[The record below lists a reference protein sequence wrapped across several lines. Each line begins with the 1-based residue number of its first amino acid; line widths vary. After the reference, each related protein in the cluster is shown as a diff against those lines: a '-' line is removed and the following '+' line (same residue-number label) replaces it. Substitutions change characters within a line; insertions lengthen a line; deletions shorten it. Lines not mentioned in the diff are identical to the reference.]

1 MIAQISEI
9 ISYSNDYYYY
19 DDNYDRYQIWLCVV
33 NILLSI
39 AAGVSLTFWC
49 FKVRQVSLTITINRY
64 QQV

>member
-1 MIAQISEI
+1 MIAQISLI
-9 ISYSNDYYYY
+9 IRYNDNYYY
-19 DDNYDRYQIWLCVV
+19 DADYDRYQIWLCVV

-49 FKVRQVSLTITINRY
+49 FKVRQVSLTTTINRY